1 MSALAKAKGVFLK
14 AKAAWDD
21 FYGGLGGDT
30 KAYLCIALACAAFI
44 AGGVHCLVYEYY
56 LYALLPLVLL
66 GVVYIFTRFGNSLLL
81 VSLLTPWALK
91 VSFGE
96 ASLSMPSEPVLI
108 AIMLMFCWQVLIGK
122 EYDKRIIRHPVTVLL
137 IANLL
142 WTLLTCF
149 TSQDIVV
156 SFKYL
161 LSQLWFVIPC
171 FFFAVPL
178 FAKGRRMRTFIALY
192 CLSLC
197 VVIVYSTI
205 QFAASG
211 FNFNFSYYAMQPFY
225 NDHTAYGAVIALFI
239 PVVLYHII
247 YGRRIGL
254 PTWAI
259 VLSVLALVVLG
270 VGFVLSYSRAAW
282 MSLVVAVGVW
292 VLAKMRISRRVLI
305 GGSVVVLLALALS
318 WNSIMGRFSKNE
330 QDSSGNMAEH
340 IASITNVSTDDSN
353 VERLNRWYCA
363 IQMFKDRPLFGWGA
377 GTYAFLYS
385 PYQKSHR
392 MSGISTDEGNLG
404 STHSEYL
411 RPLSEQGLIGMLL
424 TVALFLSVF
433 IVGIRTYKRTDN
445 KLLAN
450 FALFVTMALSTYYVH
465 GFLNQFL
472 ETDKLAVPFWA
483 FTAMIVAIDLY
494 APKKTVVESGKD
506 ENERGKEFIG
516 LGKQSHETGE

>member
-1 MSALAKAKGVFLK
+1 MSALAKAKGSFFK
-14 AKAAWDD
+14 PKTAWNG
-21 FYGGLGGDT
+21 FYGGMSCDA
-30 KAYLCIALACAAFI
+30 KAYFCIALACAAFI
-44 AGGVHCLVYEYY
+44 AGGVYCLVYEYY
-56 LYALLPLVLL
+56 LYALLPLALL
-66 GVVYIFTRFGNSLLL
+66 GVVYMFVRFGNSLLL
-81 VSLLTPWALK
+81 VSLFTPWALK
-91 VSFGE
+91 VSFGD

-108 AIMLMFCWQVLIGK
+108 AIMLMFCWQILIGK
-122 EYDKRIIRHPVTVLL
+122 EYDKKIVRHPVTVLL
-137 IANLL
+137 LVNLL
-142 WTLLTCF
+142 WTLVTCF

-178 FAKGRRMRTFIALY
+178 FAKKTRMHTFIALY

-197 VVIVYSTI
+197 IVIVYSTVR
-205 QFAASG
+205 FAASG
-211 FNFNFSYYAMQPFY
+211 FDFNFSYYAMQPFY

-239 PVVLYHII
+239 PAILYHII

-254 PTWAI
+254 PVGAI

-282 MSLVVAVGVW
+282 MSLFVALGVW
-292 VLAKMRISRRVLI
+292 VLAKIKINGRVLI
-305 GGSVVVLLALALS
+305 GGGVVVLLALALS
-318 WNSIMGRFSKNE
+318 WSSIMGRFSKNE
-330 QDSSGNMAEH
+330 QDSSGNMVEH

-363 IQMFKDRPLFGWGA
+363 IQMFRERPLLGRGA

-385 PYQKSHR
+385 PYQKSHK

-433 IVGIRTYKRTDN
+433 IVGIRAYKRTDD

-450 FALFVTMALSTYYVH
+450 FALFVTMALITYYLH

-472 ETDKLAVPFWA
+472 ETDKLAVPFWT

-494 APKKTVVESGKD
+494 APKKNACELEKG
-506 ENERGKEFIG
+506 ENKKAE
-516 LGKQSHETGE
+516 